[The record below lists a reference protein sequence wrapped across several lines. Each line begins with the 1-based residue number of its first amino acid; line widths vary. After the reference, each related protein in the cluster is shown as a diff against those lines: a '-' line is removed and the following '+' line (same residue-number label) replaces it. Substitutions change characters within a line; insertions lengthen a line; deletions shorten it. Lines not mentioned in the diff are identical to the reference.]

1 MSDEWIG
8 SCCGFVAL
16 IGAPNAG
23 KSTLANALVGAKV
36 SIVTHKVQTTRF
48 PVRGVMVEGKSQVVL
63 VDTPGVFAP
72 KRRLDK
78 AMVRSA
84 WQGAEEAD
92 QIVHIVDVAA
102 WHRAKTP
109 RKARPQD
116 KKAAEDILTIVEQ
129 LRKLGRKAFL
139 VLNKVDLLDKED
151 LLLHVQH
158 FHDTGVYSD
167 VFMISATKGDGLKEL
182 RIALAASMPQSVW
195 LYPEDQIADL
205 PLRMMAAEITREKLM
220 LRLHEE
226 LPYAT
231 SVTTESWEQ
240 NKDGSVTVRQVIFVE
255 RESQKKIVLG
265 KGGKAI
271 KAIGQAARV
280 ELMELL
286 DKKAHL
292 FLHVKVANWSQDRER
307 YAEFGLDYDA

>member
-1 MSDEWIG
+1 MSTE
-8 SCCGFVAL
+8 SRCGFVAL

-23 KSTLANALVGAKV
+23 KSTLANALIGAKV

-48 PVRGVMVEGKSQVVL
+48 PVRGVMVEGASQVVL

-102 WHRAKTP
+102 WHRAQDP
-109 RKARPQD
+109 EKARPQD
-116 KKAAEDILTIVEQ
+116 KMAAKDVGTILDQ
-129 LRKLGRKAFL
+129 LHKLGRKVFL
-139 VLNKVDLLDKED
+139 VLNKVDLVEKAD
-151 LLLHVQH
+151 LLQYAQY
-158 FHDTGVYSD
+158 FHEQGVYSD
-167 VFMISATKGDGLKEL
+167 VFMISATKGDGLKQL
-182 RIALAASMPQSVW
+182 RTALAEAVPAGVW

-205 PLRMMAAEITREKLM
+205 PMRMMAAEITREKLM

-231 SVTTESWEQ
+231 SVTSESWEP

-255 RESQKKIVLG
+255 RDSQKKIVLG

-271 KAIGQAARV
+271 KAIGQAART
-280 ELMELL
+280 ELMEFMGQ
-286 DKKAHL
+286 KVHL

-307 YAEFGLDYDA
+307 YSEFGLDFDA

>member
-1 MSDEWIG
+1 MMSQEPR
-8 SCCGFVAL
+8 CGFVAL

-23 KSTLANALVGAKV
+23 KSTLANALIGAKV

-48 PVRGVMVEGKSQVVL
+48 PVRGVMVEGASQVIL

-102 WHRAKTP
+102 WHRSQDP
-109 RKARPQD
+109 ELVRPQD
-116 KKAAEDILTIVEQ
+116 KMAAKDVATILEHLQ
-129 LRKLGRKAFL
+129 KLGRKVFL
-139 VLNKVDLLDKED
+139 VLNKVDLLENAD
-151 LLLHVQH
+151 LLQYAQY
-158 FHDTGVYSD
+158 FHEQGVYSD
-167 VFMISATKGDGLKEL
+167 VFMISATKGDGLKQL
-182 RIALAASMPQSVW
+182 RIALAEAVPTGVW

-205 PLRMMAAEITREKLM
+205 PMRMMAAEITREKLM

-231 SVTTESWEQ
+231 SVTTESWEP

-255 RESQKKIVLG
+255 RDSQKKIVLG

-271 KAIGQAARV
+271 KAIGQAART
-280 ELMELL
+280 EMMEFM
-286 DKKAHL
+286 DQKVHL

-307 YAEFGLDYDA
+307 YSEFGLDFDA